1 MTSYMENANRRSG
14 PDEKLAPLRLL
25 ILGATGAT
33 GLELVR
39 MAVERGHSVTAFVRS
54 PEPLA
59 SLRNRIEVKKGDLLE
74 ASQLAQ
80 VIDGHDAVI
89 SAFGLRLPISKADA
103 HLLEQFATALKSAM
117 EQTSTSRVVV
127 ESVAFLFKDS
137 IMPPTYLLGR
147 LLFPGVVADS
157 AAMERIFTESS
168 LYWTMVRPPELTNGP
183 YTGKYRVREGH
194 LPAFGFKISRA
205 NVADYMIKAVEHH
218 LSSRA
223 IVGVSN

>member
-1 MTSYMENANRRSG
+1 
-14 PDEKLAPLRLL
+14 LRLV

-33 GLELVR
+33 GLEVVR

-54 PEPLA
+54 PERLA
-59 SLRNRIEVKKGDLLE
+59 SFRKRIEVKKGDLLDT
-74 ASQLAQ
+74 SQLAK
-80 VIDGHDAVI
+80 VIDNHDAVI
-89 SAFGLRLPISKADA
+89 SAFGPRLPISKADA

-117 EQTSTSRVVV
+117 EQTSTKRVVV

-137 IMPPTYLLGR
+137 IIPPTYLLGR

-157 AAMERIFTESS
+157 AAMERIFAESS
-168 LYWTMVRPPELTNGP
+168 LDWTMVRPPELTNGP
-183 YTGKYRVREGH
+183 YTGTYRVREGH

-205 NVADYMIKAVEHH
+205 NVADYMIKAVEQH

>member
-1 MTSYMENANRRSG
+1 
-14 PDEKLAPLRLL
+14 
-25 ILGATGAT
+25 
-33 GLELVR
+33 
-39 MAVERGHSVTAFVRS
+39 VTAFVRS
-54 PEPLA
+54 PERLTPFI
-59 SLRNRIEVKKGDLLE
+59 NRIEVKKGNLLD

-80 VIDGHDAVI
+80 TLDNHDAVI
-89 SAFGLRLPISKADA
+89 SAFGPRLPISKADA

-117 EQTSTSRVVV
+117 EQTSTRRVVV

-137 IMPPTYLLGR
+137 IIPPTYLLGR

-157 AAMERIFTESS
+157 AAQERIFAESS
-168 LYWTMVRPPELTNGP
+168 LDWTMVRPPELTNGP

-205 NVADYMIKAVEHH
+205 NVADYMIKAVEQH

>member
-1 MTSYMENANRRSG
+1 MENAALKSR
-14 PDEKLAPLRLL
+14 PDAKLDRLKL
-25 ILGATGAT
+25 VILGATGAT
-33 GLELVR
+33 GLQLVR
-39 MAVERGHSVTAFVRS
+39 RAVEQGHAVTAFVRS
-54 PEPLA
+54 PERLTPFI
-59 SLRNRIEVKKGDLLE
+59 NRIEVKKGNLLD

-80 VIDGHDAVI
+80 TLDNHDAVI
-89 SAFGLRLPISKADA
+89 SAFGPRLPISKADA

-117 EQTSTSRVVV
+117 EQTSTRRVVV

-137 IMPPTYLLGR
+137 IIPPTYLLGR

-157 AAMERIFTESS
+157 AAQERIFAESS
-168 LYWTMVRPPELTNGP
+168 LDWTMVRPPELTNGP

-205 NVADYMIKAVEHH
+205 NVADYMIKAVEQH